1 MEQARTKSGYAVNKC
16 CASCTYKQFA
26 SEEQRRCELSGFK
39 HSPLHVCD
47 RWAMRAT
54 LAKL

>member
-1 MEQARTKSGYAVNKC
+1 MEKARTKSGFAVNKC
-16 CASCTYKQFA
+16 CASCTYKQLA
-26 SEEQRRCELSGFK
+26 SEEQRTCELSGQK

-47 RWAMRAT
+47 KWAMRAS

>member
-1 MEQARTKSGYAVNKC
+1 MEKARTKSGYAVNKC

-26 SEEQRRCELSGFK
+26 SENERQCDIDGLK

-47 RWAMRAT
+47 KWAMRSAI
-54 LAKL
+54 AKL